1 MSSADQ
7 SNRMGECDLYL
18 DYNPKM
24 REEMQIWREMQGHYA
39 DIWALLAADQSERMS
54 ECMALNQ
61 AGNITCITYNTQIL
75 EMGE

>member
-1 MSSADQ
+1 MQ
-7 SNRMGECDLYL
+7 
-18 DYNPKM
+18 
-24 REEMQIWREMQGHYA
+24 EEMQIWREMQDHNA

-61 AGNITCITYNTQIL
+61 AGNITRITYNTQIL